1 MYEISNELNKFIKL
15 VSSVVAYKST
25 AEEII
30 KYDFGADS
38 WTEDCRK
45 DEIKRGIIA
54 LVKMY
59 KDIPLDEL
67 EEELLIKYE
76 IGIITNENEKYSD
89 GIKISAHETTLIST
103 INEKENLLKLIYEL
117 VFRINNSYFKEI
129 CEIRNHLY
137 YGKNGSES
145 KKLMY
150 TEYVS
155 NLHEITTLFIRYS
168 ISYEDCNNSISED
181 KFVKMANLN
190 FDDDIIMPRKYP
202 DKPKKLS
209 LIRRIFHI

>member
-1 MYEISNELNKFIKL
+1 MYEVSHELDKFIEL
-15 VSSVVAYKST
+15 VSSVVAYMST

-30 KYDFGADS
+30 KYDFVDS
-38 WTEDCRK
+38 WTDDCRK
-45 DEIKRGIIA
+45 DKIKDGIIA
-54 LVKMY
+54 LVKIY
-59 KDIPLDEL
+59 KNIPLREY
-67 EEELLIKYE
+67 EQEVLIKFE
-76 IGIITNENEKYSD
+76 IGTIKNKNEKDSD

-117 VFRINNSYFKEI
+117 VFRINNSYFEEI

-155 NLHEITTLFIRYS
+155 KLHEITTLFRHYS

-190 FDDDIIMPRKYP
+190 FDDDIITPRKYH

-209 LIRRIFHI
+209 LIRRIFNI